1 MTERTRARRL
11 LVAHSPFARPLSGR
25 ATFPTMSRP
34 FSKSPATFAKAPKS
48 DAVKPSSPGS
58 NRTVEVR
65 AEPIELCQ
73 LLKFAGLAESGGS
86 AKQLITDGEVRLNGV
101 VETQK
106 RKKIMAG
113 DKVTFGAETI
123 TVKVG

>member
-1 MTERTRARRL
+1 
-11 LVAHSPFARPLSGR
+11 
-25 ATFPTMSRP
+25 MSRP
-34 FSKSPATFAKAPKS
+34 FSKSPAKITYVPKS
-48 DAVKPSSPGS
+48 AAVEPGSAGS
-58 NRTVEVR
+58 NRTVAVR

-73 LLKFAGLAESGGS
+73 LLKFAGLAESGGA
-86 AKQLITDGEVRLNGV
+86 AKQLISDGEVRLNGV

-123 TVKVG
+123 TVKIG